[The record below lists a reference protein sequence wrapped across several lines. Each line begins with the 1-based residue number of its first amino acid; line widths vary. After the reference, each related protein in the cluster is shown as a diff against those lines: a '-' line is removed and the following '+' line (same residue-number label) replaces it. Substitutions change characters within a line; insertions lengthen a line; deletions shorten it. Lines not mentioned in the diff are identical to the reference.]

1 MELKTENM
9 TLTLSN
15 ADDESRAYTVRGD
28 VRVNDGQFAEV
39 SNGQV
44 YTKDGGMGVAYFNA
58 GDNNAM
64 STSFQSGDL
73 TDEQRLAVFG
83 AIQGFVASAKTY
95 VGSNS

>member
-28 VRVNDGQFAEV
+28 VKVETGQFAGV

-44 YTKDGGMGVAYFNA
+44 YAKDEGAGVAYFSSES
-58 GDNNAM
+58 NNAM
-64 STSFQSGDL
+64 STSFQSGDI

-83 AIQGFVASAKTY
+83 AIQDFVASAKSY
-95 VGSNS
+95 VTNA

>member
-28 VRVNDGQFAEV
+28 VKVEDGQFAGV

-44 YTKDGGMGVAYFNA
+44 YAKDEGAGVAYFSSES
-58 GDNNAM
+58 NNAM
-64 STSFQSGDL
+64 STSFQSGDI

-83 AIQGFVASAKTY
+83 AIQDFVASAKSY
-95 VGSNS
+95 VTNA

>member
-28 VRVNDGQFAEV
+28 VRVNDGQFAGV

-44 YTKDGGMGVAYFNA
+44 YTKDDCAGVANFSSES
-58 GDNNAM
+58 NNAM
-64 STSFQSGDL
+64 STSFQSGDI

-83 AIQGFVASAKTY
+83 AIQDFVASAKSY
-95 VGSNS
+95 VTNA